1 MSDQVRVDRGVIQQ
15 HTDDTRANAGN
26 LRNAGDEVDR
36 QQSHLSRQL
45 DGGVGSEQTEAV
57 RSAGRRHGAD
67 IDTSVNKVNNKTSE
81 NADEFI
87 SNVRSAANKSIRPV

>member
-15 HTDDTRANAGN
+15 HTDDTRANAAN
-26 LRNAGDEVDR
+26 LRNAGDEADR
-36 QQSHLSRQL
+36 QQAHLSRQINGIGQ
-45 DGGVGSEQTEAV
+45 DQTEAV
-57 RSAGRRHGAD
+57 RNASRRHGSD

-87 SNVRSAANKSIRPV
+87 SNVRNAANKSIRPI